1 MSNYLQKMYAT
12 LAGRVDTSIGHLVNT
27 AMLGPCDK
35 EHILK
40 IAGTYA
46 RPCWKRRTCIW
57 MRTKRP
63 EAQSGQTCGTFIDI
77 ST

>member
-1 MSNYLQKMYAT
+1 MSNYLQKVSAP

-40 IAGTYA
+40 IAEDLRQA
-46 RPCWKRRTCIW
+46 LL
-57 MRTKRP
+57 
-63 EAQSGQTCGTFIDI
+63 EAEDLYLDADEAP
-77 ST
+77 

>member
-35 EHILK
+35 
-40 IAGTYA
+40 
-46 RPCWKRRTCIW
+46 
-57 MRTKRP
+57 
-63 EAQSGQTCGTFIDI
+63 
-77 ST
+77 

>member
-12 LAGRVDTSIGHLVNT
+12 LAGRVDTFIGHLVNT

-40 IAGTYA
+40 IAEDLRQA
-46 RPCWKRRTCIW
+46 LL
-57 MRTKRP
+57 
-63 EAQSGQTCGTFIDI
+63 EAEDLYLDADEAP
-77 ST
+77 

>member
-12 LAGRVDTSIGHLVNT
+12 LAGRVDTSIGHLVNI

-40 IAGTYA
+40 IAEDLRQA
-46 RPCWKRRTCIW
+46 LL
-57 MRTKRP
+57 
-63 EAQSGQTCGTFIDI
+63 EAEDLYLDADEAP
-77 ST
+77 